1 MVVYLI
7 LAARLREELENLEQ
21 VIAVAQRSITRAER
35 QPVDSELYI
44 NSAALSLHSFYV
56 GVERMFLAIA
66 EELDQQAP
74 TGPSWHLDLLNQ
86 MTYDLPTVRPPV
98 LATATRDMLDEYR
111 SFRHV
116 VRNVYT
122 YNLNPDRVRQL
133 VDNLP
138 NVFATTQTDID
149 HFLEFLDIAGRT
161 PVDNEN

>member
-1 MVVYLI
+1 MVVYLV

-35 QPVDSELYI
+35 QPADSELYI

-66 EELDQQAP
+66 DEVDQQVP
-74 TGPSWHLDLLNQ
+74 TGPSWHIDLVNQ
-86 MTYDLPTVRPPV
+86 MTYDLPATRPPV
-98 LATATRDMLDEYR
+98 LTPETRDMAHEYR

-122 YNLNPDRVRQL
+122 YNLNPDRVKQL
-133 VDNLP
+133 VDDLP
-138 NVFATTQTDID
+138 SVFAAIETDMHRFFD
-149 HFLEFLDIAGRT
+149 FLDIAGQT
-161 PVDNEN
+161 PVDDED